1 MENKEVKIGEKVY
14 NVHEMLATDF
24 DSLSGIEDNVERM
37 RILHTKSCD
46 ISVDDY
52 NTLTLKERNL
62 LTKAINEVNGWGTE
76 EVIDIDKKKI

>member
-1 MENKEVKIGEKVY
+1 MEEKKVLVGEKEVT
-14 NVHEMLATDF
+14 VHEMLATDF
-24 DSLSGIEDNVERM
+24 DSLSGIEDNVEGM